1 MTGFLRDLVTPA
13 RAAVLA
19 AVLAATAA
27 GGVFVR
33 GGPETYEVTA
43 QFPRAIALFPGS
55 VVRVKGV
62 DVGDVT
68 AVVPSGDR
76 VRVDMRIS
84 EEIRVPADAT
94 AIIVPISLIADRYV
108 QLEPVWEGG
117 PTLDD
122 GDTIPLERGVAPAE
136 LDDLLNTLQ
145 EFLQAIEPGTAEAP
159 GALGQLIQN
168 ADQALSGQGQ
178 ELGGTVDGLSTV
190 LDVLGR
196 NTDHL
201 DRILVNADQLL
212 GPLAT
217 RDAELAATNRGLASV
232 LSALAEERDALESG
246 LGNLALLT
254 EELGGLV
261 EDHQDD
267 LTRDLQ
273 ILKDVTDALVRQR
286 EFLVRNTRWL
296 PVLMEGTLNAFDP
309 EHEWVR
315 VRDTQSIRGQGGST
329 SSAAVGFEPP
339 PLGPGP
345 GVDGEWLLW
354 PPGGE
359 DG

>member
-1 MTGFLRDLVTPA
+1 MSFLGSLVTPV

-19 AVLAATAA
+19 GIIAATAV
-27 GGVFVR
+27 GGVVTR

-43 QFPRAIALFPGS
+43 QFSRAISLFPGS
-55 VVRVKGV
+55 SVRVKGV
-62 DVGDVT
+62 DVGVVT

-84 EEIRVPADAT
+84 EGIDVPADAS

-117 PTLDD
+117 PMLDD
-122 GDTIPLERGVAPAE
+122 GDTIPRERSVAPAE

-145 EFLQAIEPGTAEAP
+145 EFVQAIEPGTAEEP
-159 GALGQLIQN
+159 GALGALIQN
-168 ADQALSGQGQ
+168 ADQALSGEGQ
-178 ELGGTVDGLSTV
+178 DLGATVEGLATV

-201 DRILVNADQLL
+201 DRILVGADELL
-212 GPLAT
+212 DRLAT

-246 LGNLALLT
+246 LGNLAMLT

-261 EDHQDD
+261 EDHQED

-296 PVLMEGTLNAFDP
+296 PVLMEGALRALDQENQ
-309 EHEWVR
+309 WVR
-315 VRDTQSIRGQGGST
+315 VRDTQSIRAQGGST
-329 SSAAVGFEPP
+329 AAAADDFEPP

-345 GVDGEWLLW
+345 GVDGQWLLW

>member
-1 MTGFLRDLVTPA
+1 MIGFLRSLVTPV

-19 AVLAATAA
+19 GLIAATAV

-33 GGPETYEVTA
+33 GGPGTYEVSA
-43 QFPRAIALFPGS
+43 FFPRAISLFPGS
-55 VVRVKGV
+55 TVRVKGV
-62 DVGDVT
+62 QVGDVT

-76 VRVDMRIS
+76 VRVEMRIS
-84 EEIRVPADAT
+84 EEVEVPADAR

-122 GDTIPLERGVAPAE
+122 GDTIPLERGIAPAE
-136 LDDLLNTLQ
+136 LDDLLATL
-145 EFLQAIEPGTAEAP
+145 EDLLEAIEPGTAEEP

-168 ADQALSGQGQ
+168 ADEALSGEGQ
-178 ELGGTVDGLSTV
+178 DLGATIEGLSVV

-196 NTDHL
+196 NSDHL
-201 DRILVNADQLL
+201 EGILVDADRLL
-212 GPLAT
+212 GRLAT

-254 EELGGLV
+254 EELGDLV
-261 EDHQDD
+261 EDHEDD
-267 LTRDLQ
+267 LVRDLQ

-286 EFLVRNTRWL
+286 EFLVRNTRWF
-296 PVLMEGTLNAFDP
+296 PVLMEGALRSFDP
-309 EHEWVR
+309 EEEWFR
-315 VRDTQSIRGQGGST
+315 VRNTESIRGQGGST

-345 GVDGEWLLW
+345 GVDGQWLLW
-354 PPGGE
+354 PPGGDE
-359 DG
+359 R